1 MSLISFD
8 ILFQNQIENDSIKL
22 LPDCEFQQLKLMICG
37 KYKIYDLNNVYIYYN
52 NNLIIDNDSTKLKNI
67 FKYSKIKLEISETPL
82 IKNDTSLQI
91 NNYLCGCETFANYVC
106 DKCNE
111 FLCEV
116 CIKNKKHSSHINKI
130 IKISEYK
137 NYFQSNKQEI
147 SKDLEKNILNDE
159 PYLFFQFW
167 NYDIS
172 SELSKINNTF
182 EFVKKDLEDI
192 KQILIDYI
200 LSFEEYNKYEE
211 LKKNIESIN
220 KQYININIDND
231 LNIIL
236 EEKKKIS
243 QLINETFTWY
253 AQIKNQLFNYHK
265 SIKEIQ
271 LFNQLIIK
279 ETKDKYNLIQKKYD
293 LTENTQNDISNGNIL
308 ENNNNNL
315 SNDHL
320 MVNGRNYNFAKKK
333 NKTEI
338 ENFNKFNNNKFTQ
351 KVNIGL
357 NKNNFNLSSP
367 LINSQTGKEKIIFKL
382 KDKYKIICFSLKNQ
396 TFKEKMFIDK
406 SNFTKEIN
414 ETNDSIIQLNFD
426 NKLLLLSGKNSNKMY
441 YYDYNINTL
450 NYLGNT
456 LYEHNYGA
464 MVYCSKYG
472 TIYLLGGAYQNK
484 CEISNL
490 YFNKKLEWKA
500 LPSLNEERQKFAA
513 IYFNEFIY
521 VFFGYSIKKGN
532 NLCSIERININN
544 NDKFEIVYVNEQI
557 TLCSLACSQIIDE
570 NEKNKSILL
579 LGGFDGKNYL
589 DTSLILDVKEMKM
602 RDWDIIIPNIDKYN
616 NFLFHNEC
624 VFVDYND
631 NIKLIFDMNNNVHL
645 LTKDSYELFSEAQ

>member
-8 ILFQNQIENDSIKL
+8 ILYQNQIENDSIKL

-52 NNLIIDNDSTKLKNI
+52 GNLIIDNDSTKLKNI

-82 IKNDTSLQI
+82 IKNETSLQI
-91 NNYLCGCETFANYVC
+91 KNYLCGCETFANYVC

-116 CIKNKKHSSHINKI
+116 CTKNKKHSSHINKI

-315 SNDHL
+315 SNEHL

-367 LINSQTGKEKIIFKL
+367 L
-382 KDKYKIICFSLKNQ
+382 
-396 TFKEKMFIDK
+396 
-406 SNFTKEIN
+406 
-414 ETNDSIIQLNFD
+414 
-426 NKLLLLSGKNSNKMY
+426 
-441 YYDYNINTL
+441 NI
-450 NYLGNT
+450 
-456 LYEHNYGA
+456 
-464 MVYCSKYG
+464 
-472 TIYLLGGAYQNK
+472 
-484 CEISNL
+484 
-490 YFNKKLEWKA
+490 
-500 LPSLNEERQKFAA
+500 P
-513 IYFNEFIY
+513 
-521 VFFGYSIKKGN
+521 
-532 NLCSIERININN
+532 
-544 NDKFEIVYVNEQI
+544 
-557 TLCSLACSQIIDE
+557 
-570 NEKNKSILL
+570 
-579 LGGFDGKNYL
+579 
-589 DTSLILDVKEMKM
+589 
-602 RDWDIIIPNIDKYN
+602 
-616 NFLFHNEC
+616 
-624 VFVDYND
+624 
-631 NIKLIFDMNNNVHL
+631 
-645 LTKDSYELFSEAQ
+645 

>member
-1 MSLISFD
+1 
-8 ILFQNQIENDSIKL
+8 
-22 LPDCEFQQLKLMICG
+22 MICG

-67 FKYSKIKLEISETPL
+67 FKHSKIKLEISETPL

-116 CIKNKKHSSHINKI
+116 CTKNKKHSSHINKI

-167 NYDIS
+167 NYDIN

-293 LTENTQNDISNGNIL
+293 LTENAQNDISNGNIL
-308 ENNNNNL
+308 EKNNNNL
-315 SNDHL
+315 SNEHL

-338 ENFNKFNNNKFTQ
+338 DNFNKFKNNNYTQ

-367 LINSQTGKEKIIFKL
+367 LINAQTGKEKIIFKL

-406 SNFTKEIN
+406 SNFTKEIC
-414 ETNDSIIQLNFD
+414 ETNDSVIQLNFD
-426 NKLLLLSGKNSNKMY
+426 NKLLLLSGKNSNKIY
-441 YYDYNINTL
+441 YYDYNTNTL

-464 MVYCSKYG
+464 IVYCSKYG

-490 YFNKKLEWKA
+490 YFNKKLDWKA

-532 NLCSIERININN
+532 NLCSIERINVNI
-544 NDKFEIVYVNEQI
+544 NDKFEIIYVNEQI

-579 LGGFDGKNYL
+579 LGGFDGKKYL
-589 DTSLILDVKEMKM
+589 DTSLILDIKEMKM

-631 NIKLIFDMNNNVHL
+631 DIKLIFDMNNNVHL

>member
-67 FKYSKIKLEISETPL
+67 FKHSKIKLEISETPL

-116 CIKNKKHSSHINKI
+116 CTKNKKHSSHINKI

-167 NYDIS
+167 NYDIN

-315 SNDHL
+315 SNEHL

-338 ENFNKFNNNKFTQ
+338 DNFNKFKNNNYAQ
-351 KVNIGL
+351 KANIGL

-367 LINSQTGKEKIIFKL
+367 LINAQTGKEKIIFKL

-426 NKLLLLSGKNSNKMY
+426 NKLLLLSGKNSNKIY
-441 YYDYNINTL
+441 YYDYNTNTL

-532 NLCSIERININN
+532 NLCSIERINVNI
-544 NDKFEIVYVNEQI
+544 NDKFEIIYVNEQI

-579 LGGFDGKNYL
+579 LGGFDGKKYL

-602 RDWDIIIPNIDKYN
+602 RDWDIIIPNINKYN

-631 NIKLIFDMNNNVHL
+631 DIKLIFDMNNNVHL

>member
-116 CIKNKKHSSHINKI
+116 CTKNKKHSSHINKI

-167 NYDIS
+167 NYDIN

-243 QLINETFTWY
+243 QLINETFSWY

-293 LTENTQNDISNGNIL
+293 LTENAQNDISNGNIL
-308 ENNNNNL
+308 EKNNNNL
-315 SNDHL
+315 SNEHL

-338 ENFNKFNNNKFTQ
+338 DNFNKFKNNNYTQ

-367 LINSQTGKEKIIFKL
+367 LINAQTGKEKIIFKL

-396 TFKEKMFIDK
+396 TFKEK
-406 SNFTKEIN
+406 
-414 ETNDSIIQLNFD
+414 
-426 NKLLLLSGKNSNKMY
+426 
-441 YYDYNINTL
+441 
-450 NYLGNT
+450 
-456 LYEHNYGA
+456 
-464 MVYCSKYG
+464 
-472 TIYLLGGAYQNK
+472 
-484 CEISNL
+484 
-490 YFNKKLEWKA
+490 
-500 LPSLNEERQKFAA
+500 
-513 IYFNEFIY
+513 
-521 VFFGYSIKKGN
+521 
-532 NLCSIERININN
+532 
-544 NDKFEIVYVNEQI
+544 
-557 TLCSLACSQIIDE
+557 
-570 NEKNKSILL
+570 
-579 LGGFDGKNYL
+579 
-589 DTSLILDVKEMKM
+589 
-602 RDWDIIIPNIDKYN
+602 
-616 NFLFHNEC
+616 
-624 VFVDYND
+624 
-631 NIKLIFDMNNNVHL
+631 IKLSPVPI
-645 LTKDSYELFSEAQ
+645 LF